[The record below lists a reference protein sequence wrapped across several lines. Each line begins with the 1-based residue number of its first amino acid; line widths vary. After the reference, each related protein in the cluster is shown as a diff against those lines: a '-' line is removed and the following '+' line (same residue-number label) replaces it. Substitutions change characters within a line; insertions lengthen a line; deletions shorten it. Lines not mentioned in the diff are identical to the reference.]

1 MKYQY
6 FSLSYI
12 YTLAEILIFYQHCS
26 HSTHNGWPKVHLW
39 RQNTVW
45 YVLKVWPMV
54 YLLVIVILWVGSCYM
69 DYIIKF
75 ITRINKIYSALC
87 NLYVCTCIPN
97 TLHIMVTTC
106 CFKYIHRFVFAFVSY
121 DYIGRFK
128 QISNIFTQTQ
138 WIQVIYLSI
147 FFRVISL
154 ARGQSNDCPS
164 AIEVTLKNMGKINLY
179 SNTTKH
185 KLYP

>member
-1 MKYQY
+1 MQRIDFLSDPCHEYTLNFSHVTIHRMKYQY

-12 YTLAEILIFYQHCS
+12 YTLAEILI
-26 HSTHNGWPKVHLW
+26 
-39 RQNTVW
+39 
-45 YVLKVWPMV
+45 
-54 YLLVIVILWVGSCYM
+54 
-69 DYIIKF
+69 IIKF

-87 NLYVCTCIPN
+87 NLYACTCVLYTYHN
-97 TLHIMVTTC
+97 IMVTTC
-106 CFKYIHRFVFAFVSY
+106 CFKYIHRFVFAFVSC

-147 FFRVISL
+147 FFRVASL
-154 ARGQSNDCPS
+154 ALGQSYDCPS

-179 SNTTKH
+179 STTTKH
-185 KLYP
+185 KVYP